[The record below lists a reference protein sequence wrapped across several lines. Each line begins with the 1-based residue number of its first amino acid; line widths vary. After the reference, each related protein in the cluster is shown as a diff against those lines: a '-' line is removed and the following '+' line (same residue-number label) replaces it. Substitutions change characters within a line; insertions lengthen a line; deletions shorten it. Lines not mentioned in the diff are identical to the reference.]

1 MLLIFCGF
9 LFIFTFEFNTPFL
22 IKISKWISMYSFIFI
37 YLTPNFLMIVFMK
50 CYQIIPSQIVL
61 NILTRC
67 NLEHFLYTETG

>member
-1 MLLIFCGF
+1 
-9 LFIFTFEFNTPFL
+9 
-22 IKISKWISMYSFIFI
+22 MYSFIFI

-67 NLEHFLYTETG
+67 NLEHFLYIETG